1 MYAVKKLTQLI
12 QLMPFFSVNFLF
24 IFFFKSKI
32 ISKVDAQRGPSA
44 KARIKSR
51 VLTQIVTPGASTY
64 VYDLCL
70 RNEDIEFRDNQPVL
84 GILYTAMAYSIIEV
98 YVEERIVVL

>member
-1 MYAVKKLTQLI
+1 MI
-12 QLMPFFSVNFLF
+12 P
-24 IFFFKSKI
+24 
-32 ISKVDAQRGPSA
+32 KVDAQRGPSA

-70 RNEDIEFRDNQPVL
+70 RNEDIEFRVNQPPVL
-84 GILYTAMAYSIIEV
+84 GILHTAMAYSIIEV
-98 YVEERIVVL
+98 YVEERSVVI